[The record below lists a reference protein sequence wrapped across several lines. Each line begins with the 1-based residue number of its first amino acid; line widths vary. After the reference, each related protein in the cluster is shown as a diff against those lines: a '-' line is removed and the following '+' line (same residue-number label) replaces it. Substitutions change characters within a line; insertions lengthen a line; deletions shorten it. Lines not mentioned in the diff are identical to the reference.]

1 MEMFDIC
8 IRCNHKP
15 SCRFNPWPV
24 HAGSRRPRK
33 LKRAET
39 QPRAELTPPPIE
51 AMSAPLT
58 SAPKRV
64 DLPRA
69 DAPVLDKVEDA
80 ISAIKT
86 GQFVVVVDDMDR
98 ENEGDLVMAAST
110 ISTEQM
116 AWLIRHSS

>member
-1 MEMFDIC
+1 M
-8 IRCNHKP
+8 
-15 SCRFNPWPV
+15 
-24 HAGSRRPRK
+24 
-33 LKRAET
+33 
-39 QPRAELTPPPIE
+39 
-51 AMSAPLT
+51 
-58 SAPKRV
+58 